1 MGLLKLD
8 TALDELVLMALQ
20 RASELTGESSEPDGR
35 EGKPPSLGSGLP
47 DPTSR
52 RAIGL
57 LREKT

>member
-52 RAIGL
+52 RAISG
-57 LREKT
+57 